1 MDNTNLQKNI
11 QDFYQILPKEGQEY
25 FSSMNWLKSIGNIAE
40 KYNLAVDEI
49 EGIVAETTLVLLGI
63 AEIDNYEEELIVS
76 LRQEDDFIEKEIIDS
91 IYKEVV
97 EPIGI
102 EKIRSF
108 YAGDSL
114 KSDNNKKRPYKE
126 KSSIFDARFNDLPK
140 RTQEAISLS
149 GWQESLLEIAK
160 ENKLN
165 IEQSGI
171 LEDITIKTMR
181 NEISHNDFSSKIS
194 SAIGLDSDIA
204 SKIESSVA
212 EKIFDEIRNITRELE
227 EETSDSPSGVPLPPY
242 AKEEKIKNDENYFDE
257 PPIPPYV
264 NKNTLEVEK
273 ETGENK
279 EESLKISIKEV
290 LSDKT
295 MTSNM
300 GGIQSQ
306 DFSIPK
312 TQINSV
318 SKDVNQETLDSSPKT
333 NHDPYREII

>member
-1 MDNTNLQKNI
+1 MINLTPDKISMAIENLPEEVILAMEEVDFDAKVKEKCYQLNLSEQDSEELEYLANLQI
-11 QDFYQILPKEGQEY
+11 AGLITDKEFEEEINKITLNNPIIKE
-25 FSSMNWLKSIGNIAE
+25 SVLKS
-40 KYNLAVDEI
+40 L
-49 EGIVAETTLVLLGI
+49 
-63 AEIDNYEEELIVS
+63 
-76 LRQEDDFIEKEIIDS
+76 KEIILLMNNEAEKNNNLNKFLLNEIVFEEEEKDS
-91 IYKEVV
+91 
-97 EPIGI
+97 
-102 EKIRSF
+102 
-108 YAGDSL
+108 
-114 KSDNNKKRPYKE
+114 
-126 KSSIFDARFNDLPK
+126 RFNALPQNV
-140 RTQEAISLS
+140 QEAISLS

-194 SAIGLDSDIA
+194 SAVGLDSDIA

-212 EKIFDEIRNITRELE
+212 KKIFDEIRNIMRELE
-227 EETSDSPSGVPLPPY
+227 EETSDSPSGIPLPPY

-264 NKNTLEVEK
+264 NKNTLETRR
-273 ETGENK
+273 ETSENG
-279 EESLKISIKEV
+279 EESLKINIKKV

>member
-149 GWQESLLEIAK
+149 DWQGSLLEIAK

-181 NEISHNDFSSKIS
+181 NEISHSDYPSKIS
-194 SAIGLDSDIA
+194 SGLGLDNERT
-204 SKIESSVA
+204 SKIVSSVA
-212 EKIFDEIRNITRELE
+212 GKIFDKIRTLMREQE
-227 EETSDSPSGVPLPPY
+227 DSDYTETGIPLPPY
-242 AKEEKIKNDENYFDE
+242 KKDTSEEEISGAVNIAT
-257 PPIPPYV
+257 PIPPYKKVIEEIEVQKKDLSDSDLLV
-264 NKNTLEVEK
+264 ND
-273 ETGENK
+273 
-279 EESLKISIKEV
+279 I

-295 MTSNM
+295 MTSNV
-300 GGIQSQ
+300 GGIQSL

-312 TQINSV
+312 TEDKNPTIKAQGNIV
-318 SKDVNQETLDSSPKT
+318 SETEPKI

>member
-1 MDNTNLQKNI
+1 MINLTPDKISMAIENLPEEVILAMEEVDFDAKVKEKCYQLNLSEQDSEELEYLANLQI
-11 QDFYQILPKEGQEY
+11 AGLITDKEFEEEINKITLNNPIIKE
-25 FSSMNWLKSIGNIAE
+25 SVLKS
-40 KYNLAVDEI
+40 L
-49 EGIVAETTLVLLGI
+49 
-63 AEIDNYEEELIVS
+63 
-76 LRQEDDFIEKEIIDS
+76 KEIILLMNNEAEKNNNLNKFLLNEIVFEEEEKDS
-91 IYKEVV
+91 
-97 EPIGI
+97 
-102 EKIRSF
+102 
-108 YAGDSL
+108 
-114 KSDNNKKRPYKE
+114 
-126 KSSIFDARFNDLPK
+126 RFNALPQNV
-140 RTQEAISLS
+140 QEAISLS

-212 EKIFDEIRNITRELE
+212 EKIFDEIRNIMRELE

-279 EESLKISIKEV
+279 EESLKISIKKV

-318 SKDVNQETLDSSPKT
+318 SNDVNQETLDSSPKT
-333 NHDPYREII
+333 NYDPYREII

>member
-1 MDNTNLQKNI
+1 MINLTPDKISMAIENLPEEVILAMEEVDFDAKVKEKCYQLNLSEQDSEELEYLANLQI
-11 QDFYQILPKEGQEY
+11 AGLITDKEFEEEINKITLNNPIIKE
-25 FSSMNWLKSIGNIAE
+25 SVLKS
-40 KYNLAVDEI
+40 L
-49 EGIVAETTLVLLGI
+49 
-63 AEIDNYEEELIVS
+63 
-76 LRQEDDFIEKEIIDS
+76 KEIILLMNNEAEKNNNLNKFLLNEIVFEEEEKDS
-91 IYKEVV
+91 
-97 EPIGI
+97 
-102 EKIRSF
+102 
-108 YAGDSL
+108 
-114 KSDNNKKRPYKE
+114 
-126 KSSIFDARFNDLPK
+126 RFNALPQNV
-140 RTQEAISLS
+140 QEAISLS

-212 EKIFDEIRNITRELE
+212 EKIFDEIRNIMRELE

-279 EESLKISIKEV
+279 EESLKISIKKV

-295 MTSNM
+295 MTSNV

-318 SKDVNQETLDSSPKT
+318 SNDVNQETLDSSPKT
-333 NHDPYREII
+333 NYDPYREII